1 MMIFMQNFI
10 DLALRRPRK
19 NLFEYPSDHEM
30 PKFEAVIADVNKLT
44 LEHQDGK
51 LRLTAKYIHNGE
63 RLELTA
69 TCRTLQ
75 AGQPDKPR
83 VVYIPW
89 YSGTSGQIRRLLI
102 DKIHTDWTH
111 EGIDLFVPAQNFNRI
126 LATAGG
132 SQYGYALGLRMLAER
147 IEDAHNHN
155 QKVAVVGV
163 SYGANLTSAYVTHG
177 GELPDAMVGIEGGD
191 IVRSTTESSLRPQS
205 DPKIIAIIEK
215 DRSGLPSQKPFNE
228 RAAKRAATVINQ
240 TDEFVKGQEDLWGN
254 ASEKLYI
261 SGSHFL
267 APLLHRAKIR
277 RFTNA
282 FLDKMLT

>member
-1 MMIFMQNFI
+1 MMIRMQNLI

-44 LEHQDGK
+44 LGHEGGK
-51 LRLTAKYIHNGE
+51 LMLAARYVHNGE
-63 RLELTA
+63 QLELTA
-69 TCRTLQ
+69 TCCTLQ
-75 AGQPDKPR
+75 VGQPYKPR
-83 VVYIPW
+83 VIFIPW
-89 YSGTSGQIRRLLI
+89 YSGSSSQARHLLA
-102 DKIHTDWTH
+102 DKTRKDWTH

-147 IEDAHNHN
+147 IKDAHKHN

-177 GELPDAMVGIEGGD
+177 DDLPDAMVGIEGGD

-228 RAAKRAATVINQ
+228 QAAKRAATVINQ

-267 APLLHRAKIR
+267 APLVHRAKIR